1 MVIVVWENGVSYYG
15 ASTALNIFGVSL
27 YLIILCL
34 PNVSNESYN
43 GTGAD
48 QLSASHEELLVSVDC
63 ENVVL
68 GHA

>member
-48 QLSASHEELLVSVDC
+48 KLSASHE
-63 ENVVL
+63 
-68 GHA
+68 